1 MICPKYRTKR
11 ATFSIFIKKGI
22 NKLVS
27 PKGFLC
33 SSERDTKLIFK
44 TFRSRNV
51 STIKKNSYGI
61 AIFTVVAVGI
71 LSLYASLHSDVYLLL
86 PPGWRLCLGF
96 DLLDFQSVRS
106 FDRLSQS
113 FCLQCD
119 FVQLFFHLKICQ
131 FEPFF
136 SIFTLIRK
144 KNSWTTSISL
154 REFLGKNTCR
164 VNFIIFYE
172 STIIELFHSFIR
184 PSHHSFT
191 HRIIASPFLTFRE
204 KILHPLLNSS
214 TAYL

>member
-106 FDRLSQS
+106 FYRLSQS

-136 SIFTLIRK
+136 FSF
-144 KNSWTTSISL
+144 L
-154 REFLGKNTCR
+154 RWSVR
-164 VNFIIFYE
+164 
-172 STIIELFHSFIR
+172 
-184 PSHHSFT
+184 
-191 HRIIASPFLTFRE
+191 
-204 KILHPLLNSS
+204 KILGLQVFLSESFLAKRLAESILLFS
-214 TAYL
+214 TNQR